1 VIQQAISPWASIGKA
16 LRRIVC
22 GVVGSVGRTVTTIP
36 LDTKAAHNQQETERH
51 PLVEFEIDRDAET
64 VVTPAPTEKNPT
76 HADLLGV
83 LESIQREAN
92 QARLD
97 RDREVSEWMRWR
109 NGIDAK
115 VANLSEAWGEQGK
128 KYVKV
133 EDQLQELVRASHRIE
148 GMLLKRLYQEAAMG
162 REAEGEI
169 RGIG

>member
-1 VIQQAISPWASIGKA
+1 
-16 LRRIVC
+16 
-22 GVVGSVGRTVTTIP
+22 
-36 LDTKAAHNQQETERH
+36 
-51 PLVEFEIDRDAET
+51 VEFEIDRDAET
-64 VVTPAPTEKNPT
+64 VVTPAPSEKSPT